1 MKYQDALRE
10 DLRLT
15 VLELLLQTDGYSLN
29 DRMLSSALTTF
40 GHTPSTDTLLGELAW
55 LAEQGL
61 VTTDKAGPFT
71 LATIT
76 QRGADVAQGR
86 ANVPGV
92 KRPEPGRG
100 LQ

>member
-15 VLELLLQTDGYSLN
+15 ILELLLQTDGYSLN
-29 DRMLSSALTTF
+29 ERILSSALTTF
-40 GHTPSTDTLLGELAW
+40 GHTPSADVLRGELAW

-61 VTTDKAGPFT
+61 VTTDKAGSFT

-86 ANVPGV
+86 AGVPGV